1 MFDRILV
8 TTDGSPLGN
17 LALPYAADLA
27 RHYSSALTVLYVV
40 PVASTPL
47 ALAEGAAYAYDFQ
60 AEQDRLRQEGENV
73 LNHAREVVNLP
84 GTRFLRRDSTGPRL
98 AQMIVAEAE
107 QEDAQLVVMST
118 HGRSGLAHLFL
129 GSVAEEVLR
138 KVRVPVFLVREETE
152 PRHGRS
158 GKAQNAAT

>member
-27 RHYSSALTVLYVV
+27 RRYSSALTVLYVV
-40 PVASTPL
+40 PTASTPL
-47 ALAEGAAYAYDFQ
+47 ALSEGAAYAYNFQ
-60 AEQDRLRQEGENV
+60 DEQDRLKNEGENI
-73 LNHAREVVNLP
+73 LEHARELVNLP
-84 GTRFLRRDSTGPRL
+84 GTRFLRRDGTGPRL
-98 AQMIVAEAE
+98 AQIIVNEAE
-107 QEDAQLVVMST
+107 QEDVQLVVMST

-138 KVRVPVFLVREETE
+138 KVRVPVFLVREQAE
-152 PRHGRS
+152 PSHVRS

>member
-40 PVASTPL
+40 PSADTPL
-47 ALAEGAAYAYDFQ
+47 ALSEGATYAYDFQ
-60 AEQDRLRQEGENV
+60 AEQERLKSEGENI
-73 LNHAREVVNLP
+73 LEQAREVVNLP
-84 GTRFLRRDSTGPRL
+84 GTRFLRRDSSGPRL
-98 AQMIVAEAE
+98 AQMIVNEAD

-138 KVRVPVFLVREETE
+138 KLRVPVFLVREQARAGDVQPGK
-152 PRHGRS
+152 PRGI
-158 GKAQNAAT
+158 AT

>member
-60 AEQDRLRQEGENV
+60 GEQDRLQQEGENV
-73 LNHAREVVNLP
+73 LNRAREAVSLP
-84 GTRFLRRDSTGPRL
+84 GTRFLRRDSTGSRV
-98 AQMIVAEAE
+98 AQMIFAEVE

-138 KVRVPVFLVREETE
+138 KVRVPVFLVREQADL
-152 PRHGRS
+152 RHGRT
-158 GKAQNAAT
+158 GNAQNAAL

>member
-8 TTDGSPLGN
+8 TTDGSALGN

-40 PVASTPL
+40 PVLNTPL
-47 ALAEGAAYAYDFQ
+47 ALAEGTPDAYVQ
-60 AEQDRLRQEGENV
+60 AEQGRLQQEGENV
-73 LNHAREVVNLP
+73 LDRARETVDLP

-107 QEDAQLVVMST
+107 QEYAQLVVMST
-118 HGRSGLAHLFL
+118 HGRSGLSHLFL

-138 KVRVPVFLVREETE
+138 KVRVPVFLVREQKA
-152 PRHGRS
+152 PMHGRS
-158 GKAQNAAT
+158 GKAQNAST

>member
-40 PVASTPL
+40 PTADTPL
-47 ALAEGAAYAYDFQ
+47 ALSEGAAYAYDFQ
-60 AEQDRLRQEGENV
+60 AEQDRLKNEGEKI
-73 LNHAREVVNLP
+73 LDHAREVVNLP
-84 GTRFLRRDSTGPRL
+84 GTRFLRRDGTGPKL
-98 AQMIVAEAE
+98 AQMIVNEAE

-138 KVRVPVFLVREETE
+138 KVRIPVFLVREQAQS
-152 PRHGRS
+152 GRVHP
-158 GKAQNAAT
+158 GGVQNVVT

>member
-60 AEQDRLRQEGENV
+60 GEQDRLQQEGENV
-73 LNHAREVVNLP
+73 LNRAREAVSLP
-84 GTRFLRRDSTGPRL
+84 GTRFLRRDSTGSRL
-98 AQMIVAEAE
+98 AQMIFAEVE

-138 KVRVPVFLVREETE
+138 KVRVPVFLVREQADL
-152 PRHGRS
+152 RHGRT
-158 GKAQNAAT
+158 GNAQNAAL